1 MDAQLKTNLTSPKHW
16 VRLVYMIL
24 FAFFLYIA
32 AMVMSVLVVVQFIFS
47 LFTGSDNRKLRA
59 FGHSLT
65 TYIQQALMF
74 LSFNSEF
81 KPFPFAD
88 WPDLPHE
95 PTADDAVQAAD
106 VVVVEPQDKVARDS
120 VGDIKSKP
128 QARSARPATPATEE
142 TRVPPESKPA
152 EAASAR
158 RGKGDEAPVDAD
170 ANSEPPL
177 VDPEAEKK
185 ILS

>member
-16 VRLVYMIL
+16 VRLVYMVL

-32 AMVMSVLVVVQFIFS
+32 SIVMSVVVVVQFVFS
-47 LFTGSDNRKLRA
+47 LVSGVDNAKLRA
-59 FGHSLT
+59 FGYSLT
-65 TYIQQALMF
+65 LYIKQALMF

-88 WPDLPHE
+88 WP
-95 PTADDAVQAAD
+95 AAAD
-106 VVVVEPQDKVARDS
+106 EPVVSDGSAEPAPKGESAEVGVAASEAEDATAEEDKHFSPLEGEQDTGEASENAKKD
-120 VGDIKSKP
+120 
-128 QARSARPATPATEE
+128 
-142 TRVPPESKPA
+142 ESKTK
-152 EAASAR
+152 E
-158 RGKGDEAPVDAD
+158 
-170 ANSEPPL
+170 PL

>member
-1 MDAQLKTNLTSPKHW
+1 MDTQLKTNLTSPKHW

-24 FAFFLYIA
+24 FAFFVYIA

-47 LFTGSDNRKLRA
+47 LFTGSDNHKLRA

-65 TYIQQALMF
+65 VYIQQALMF

-88 WPDLPHE
+88 WPDLPNE
-95 PTADDAVQAAD
+95 PTVDDGIKPD
-106 VVVVEPQDKVARDS
+106 VVVVEPEVRTARAD
-120 VGDIKSKP
+120 VGGA
-128 QARSARPATPATEE
+128 ARKASS
-142 TRVPPESKPA
+142 TRS
-152 EAASAR
+152 AASAS
-158 RGKGDEAPVDAD
+158 EAAGRTAEPKSAEASDAGTRKSHEVPID
-170 ANSEPPL
+170 PDSNSEPPL

-185 ILS
+185 VLS